1 MKSNSK
7 TTPVPPLLAQI
18 AFQVELVPT
27 AEDDGSMHARIHFGI
42 RVKVDDAELRSEG
55 EGRS

>member
-7 TTPVPPLLAQI
+7 TTPVPPLLAQV

-27 AEDDGSMHARIHFGI
+27 EERDGSMYARIHFGI
-42 RVKVDDAELRSEG
+42 RLKVNDTELHSEG
-55 EGRS
+55 QGRS